1 MARVKAE
8 QQPNT
13 GRTLIVLV
21 GLGIAFL
28 LLMAFL
34 NVVKGGNLLNEA
46 NLLYAALIFYAGG
59 AALYLGFGV
68 TGTESYVKFASLAT
82 WMGLIACTGAVVHR
96 WVEAGHPPF
105 ASVYEML
112 LSFVWTLAA
121 LTLVAEKK
129 YGVKVI
135 GTVTMPVAIVGVV
148 LMQLLR
154 TEVHPLVPALQS
166 TWLHVHVTLAML
178 AYAACALS
186 FALAMMF
193 LIQDKMMTETFLAVT
208 SASTLAIYAGIVF
221 TRFEKW
227 GGLNV
232 IAWDAEQKSEVFLSR
247 GVRLFVTIPDLGW
260 LMALATLVVAVPL
273 SSYLISRRAKIVW
286 YARSLPARWS
296 DIYRAVLWI
305 FGLRRKDEV
314 SATEAWIKINPEP
327 QNQESWILVAN
338 RAVFVSLLLQVMAL
352 AMFLVRTRD
361 GHYGSLDAEG
371 LFATSLVTSPFI
383 LSGLVGGIFISLLYL
398 LLLWRRKD
406 LERLLPST
414 DDLDRITYKTIGIAF
429 PLLTLMIAAGAYWAN
444 QTWGSYWSWD
454 PKETWAAITWAVYAL
469 YVHARV
475 TRGWRGRKA
484 AYLAIAGFTVVMFT
498 FFGVTYLL
506 PGLHAYA

>member
-1 MARVKAE
+1 MARAQAE

-13 GRTLIVLV
+13 GKTLVVFV

-28 LLMAFL
+28 LFMAFL
-34 NVVKGGNLLNEA
+34 NVVKSGNLLSEA

-68 TGTESYVKFASLAT
+68 TGTVSYVRYASLAT
-82 WMGLIACTGAVVHR
+82 WMGLIACTGAVAHR
-96 WVEAGHPPF
+96 WIQAGHPPF

-193 LIQDKMMTETFLAVT
+193 LIQDQMKTETFLAVT

-232 IAWDAEQKSEVFLSR
+232 VAWDAEQKSEVFLSR

-260 LMALATLVVAVPL
+260 LMTLCLLVVASPL
-273 SSYLISRRAKIVW
+273 VFFALAQWK
-286 YARSLPARWS
+286 
-296 DIYRAVLWI
+296 
-305 FGLRRKDEV
+305 KDP
-314 SATEAWIKINPEP
+314 SFLA
-327 QNQESWILVAN
+327 VAN
-338 RAVFVSLLLQVMAL
+338 RAVFVSILLQVMAL
-352 AMFLVRTRD
+352 AMFLLRTRD

-371 LFATSLVTSPFI
+371 LFATSLAASPFI

-398 LLLWRRKD
+398 LLLWRRED
-406 LERLLPST
+406 LQRLLPST

-429 PLLTLMIAAGAYWAN
+429 PLLTLMIASEGDLGRHHLAGVRRLPSYACDARLARPP
-444 QTWGSYWSWD
+444 GSLLCHPRIWHRDVHLLRSD
-454 PKETWAAITWAVYAL
+454 LPAPGPACLCLETARRDAACCVSRREGDAASRVST
-469 YVHARV
+469 YVS
-475 TRGWRGRKA
+475 
-484 AYLAIAGFTVVMFT
+484 
-498 FFGVTYLL
+498 L
-506 PGLHAYA
+506 PLVRRQADRR

>member
-1 MARVKAE
+1 MARTKAE
-8 QQPNT
+8 QQQPTT
-13 GRTLIVLV
+13 GMTLIVLV
-21 GLGIAFL
+21 GLAIAFL
-28 LLMAFL
+28 LFMAFL
-34 NVVKGGNLLNEA
+34 NVVKSGNLLSET
-46 NLLYAALIFYAGG
+46 NLLFAALIFYAGAG
-59 AALYLGFGV
+59 ALYLGFGV

-82 WMGLIACTGAVVHR
+82 WLGLIANTAAVAHR
-96 WVEAGHPPF
+96 WYEAGHPPF

-112 LSFVWTLAA
+112 LSFVWTLAV

-154 TEVHPLVPALQS
+154 TDVHPLVPALQS

-193 LIQDKMMTETFLAVT
+193 LIQDKMKTETFLAVT
-208 SASTLAIYAGIVF
+208 SASTLAIYASVVL

-227 GGLNV
+227 GGLNLV
-232 IAWDAEQKSEVFLSR
+232 AWNPEQKSEVFLSK

-260 LMALATLVVAVPL
+260 VMTLALLVVASPL
-273 SSYLISRRAKIVW
+273 VFYGL
-286 YARSLPARWS
+286 ARWKNNDS
-296 DIYRAVLWI
+296 FLT
-305 FGLRRKDEV
+305 L
-314 SATEAWIKINPEP
+314 
-327 QNQESWILVAN
+327 AN
-338 RAVFVSLLLQVMAL
+338 RAVFISILLQVMAL
-352 AMFLVRTRD
+352 VMFLVRASDSR
-361 GHYGSLDAEG
+361 YPSLDAEG
-371 LFATSLVTSPFI
+371 LFPTTLAASPFI
-383 LSGLVGGIFISLLYL
+383 LSGLVGGVLISLLYL
-398 LLLWRRKD
+398 LLLWRRPD

-414 DDLDRITYKTIGIAF
+414 DNLDRITYKTIGIAF

-454 PKETWAAITWAVYAL
+454 PKETWAAITWLVYAGYL
-469 YVHARV
+469 HMRV
-475 TRGWRGRKA
+475 TRGWRGRRA
-484 AYLAIAGFTVVMFT
+484 AYFAILGFAVVMFT

-506 PGLHAYA
+506 SGLHAYA

>member
-34 NVVKGGNLLNEA
+34 NVVKSGNLLNEA

-82 WMGLIACTGAVVHR
+82 WMGLIACTGAVAHR

-193 LIQDKMMTETFLAVT
+193 LIQDKMKTETFLAVT

-232 IAWDAEQKSEVFLSR
+232 VAWDAEQKSEVFLSR

-260 LMALATLVVAVPL
+260 LMALCLIVVASPL
-273 SSYLISRRAKIVW
+273 VFFAL
-286 YARSLPARWS
+286 ARWK
-296 DIYRAVLWI
+296 
-305 FGLRRKDEV
+305 KDA
-314 SATEAWIKINPEP
+314 SFLA
-327 QNQESWILVAN
+327 VAN

-361 GHYGSLDAEG
+361 GRYGSLDAEG

-398 LLLWRRKD
+398 LLLWRRTD
-406 LERLLPST
+406 LQRLLPST

-454 PKETWAAITWAVYAL
+454 PKETWAAITWLVYAGYL
-469 YVHARV
+469 HMRV
-475 TRGWRGRKA
+475 TRGWRGRRA
-484 AYLAIAGFTVVMFT
+484 AYFAILGFGVVMFT